1 MFTKNEIE
9 EIRKEFPFLNLKS
22 NGKPIIYLDN
32 GATTQKPREIIDN
45 IKNFYESE
53 NGNPHR
59 GAHYLAM
66 KSTEV
71 YEDARQKI
79 ADFIG
84 ARKASEVVF
93 LRNATEALNLLAYS
107 YGLNNLKEGDEIV
120 NSIMEHHSNLVPW
133 QEVCKKTGAKLKFL
147 YVDDDMQIPFSEI
160 EEKVTKNTKIV
171 SITGA
176 SNVVGTNPDIEK
188 IVKYARENSDAK
200 IILDGA
206 QLVPHRKVNVSEL
219 DVDFMAFSGHKMY
232 SALGIGV
239 LYGKEE
245 LLNKMDVFL
254 TGGDMIEYVYEDHT
268 TFLDAPQRFEAG
280 TANVEGAVNL
290 AAAIDFI
297 NKYGMERIDD
307 YERFLTDYCYSKLK
321 ELDYLEVYTTS
332 DKNRAPVIS
341 FNFKEAHPHDV
352 ASILDTYGIAIRSGH
367 HCAQP
372 LHRYLGSNFSCRA
385 SFAIYN
391 TVEEIDYFVE
401 HLEDVRRILGIESW

>member
-120 NSIMEHHSNLVPW
+120 ISIMEHHSNLVPW

-307 YERFLTDYCYSKLK
+307 YERFLIDYCYSKLK
-321 ELDYLEVYTTS
+321 GLDYLEVYTTS

-401 HLEDVRRILGIESW
+401 HLEDVRRILGIES

>member
-9 EIRKEFPFLNLKS
+9 EIRKEFPFLNLRP
-22 NGKPIIYLDN
+22 NGKPIVYLDN

-120 NSIMEHHSNLVPW
+120 ISIMEHHSNLVPW

-160 EEKVTKNTKIV
+160 EEKVTKNTKIL

-245 LLNKMDVFL
+245 LLNKMDVLL

-321 ELDYLEVYTTS
+321 GLDYLEVYTTS

-401 HLEDVRRILGIESW
+401 HLEDVRRILGIES

>member
-22 NGKPIIYLDN
+22 NGKPIVYLDN

-120 NSIMEHHSNLVPW
+120 ISIMEHHSNLVPW

-160 EEKVTKNTKIV
+160 EEKVTKNTKIL

-321 ELDYLEVYTTS
+321 GLDYLEVYTTS

-401 HLEDVRRILGIESW
+401 HLEDVRRILGIES

>member
-9 EIRKEFPFLNLKS
+9 EIRKEFPFLNLKP
-22 NGKPIIYLDN
+22 NGKQIVYFDN

-71 YEDARQKI
+71 YEGARQKV

-84 ARKASEVVF
+84 AKKASEVVF

-120 NSIMEHHSNLVPW
+120 ISIMEHHSNLVPW

-147 YVDDDMQIPFSEI
+147 YLDDDMQIPFSEI

-245 LLNKMDVFL
+245 LLNKMDIFL
-254 TGGDMIEYVYEDHT
+254 SGGDMIEYVYEDHT

-290 AAAIDFI
+290 AAGIDFI
-297 NKYGMERIDD
+297 NKYGMEKIDE
-307 YERFLTDYCYSKLK
+307 YERYLTDYCYDKLK
-321 ELDYLEVYTTS
+321 NLDYLEVYTTS

-401 HLEDVRRILGIESW
+401 HLEDVRRILGIES

>member
-9 EIRKEFPFLNLKS
+9 EIRKEFPFLNLKP
-22 NGKPIIYLDN
+22 NGKQIVYLDN

-71 YEDARQKI
+71 YEAARQKV

-120 NSIMEHHSNLVPW
+120 ISIMEHHSNLVPW

-188 IVKYARENSDAK
+188 IVKYTRENSDAK

-254 TGGDMIEYVYEDHT
+254 SGGDMIEYVYEDHT

-401 HLEDVRRILGIESW
+401 HLEDVRRILGIES

>member
-9 EIRKEFPFLNLKS
+9 EIRKEFPFLNLKP
-22 NGKPIIYLDN
+22 NGKQIVYFDN

-45 IKNFYESE
+45 IKNFYECE

-84 ARKASEVVF
+84 AKKASEVVF

-120 NSIMEHHSNLVPW
+120 ISIMEHHSNLVPW

-147 YVDDDMQIPFSEI
+147 YLDKDMQIPFSEI
-160 EEKVTKNTKIV
+160 EEKVTKNTKLI

-188 IVKYARENSDAK
+188 IVKYARENSDVK

-297 NKYGMERIDD
+297 NKYGMEKIDE
-307 YERFLTDYCYSKLK
+307 YERFLTDYCYYKLK
-321 ELDYLEVYTTS
+321 KLNYLDVYTTS

-401 HLEDVRRILGIESW
+401 HLEDVRRILGIES

>member
-9 EIRKEFPFLNLKS
+9 EIRKEFPFLNLRP
-22 NGKPIIYLDN
+22 NGKPIVYLDN
-32 GATTQKPREIIDN
+32 GATTQKPRETIDN

-120 NSIMEHHSNLVPW
+120 ISIMEHHSNLVPW

-188 IVKYARENSDAK
+188 IVKYARENSEAK

-206 QLVPHRKVNVSEL
+206 QLVPHRKVNVSDL

-401 HLEDVRRILGIESW
+401 HLEDVRRILGIES

>member
-9 EIRKEFPFLNLKS
+9 EIRKEFPFLNLKP
-22 NGKPIIYLDN
+22 NGKPIVYLDN
-32 GATTQKPREIIDN
+32 GATTQKPREVIDN

-120 NSIMEHHSNLVPW
+120 ISIMEHHSNLVPW

-188 IVKYARENSDAK
+188 IVKYTRENSDAK

-307 YERFLTDYCYSKLK
+307 YERFLTDYCYSKFK

-401 HLEDVRRILGIESW
+401 HLEDVRRILGIES

>member
-9 EIRKEFPFLNLKS
+9 EIRKEFPFLNLKP
-22 NGKPIIYLDN
+22 NGKPIVYLDN

-66 KSTEV
+66 KSTEA

-120 NSIMEHHSNLVPW
+120 ISIMEHHSNLVPW
-133 QEVCKKTGAKLKFL
+133 QEVSKKTGAKLKFL

-401 HLEDVRRILGIESW
+401 HLEDVRRILGIES

>member
-9 EIRKEFPFLNLKS
+9 EIRKEFPFLNLKP
-22 NGKPIIYLDN
+22 NGKPIVYLDN
-32 GATTQKPREIIDN
+32 GATTQKPREVIDN

-93 LRNATEALNLLAYS
+93 LRNATEALNLFAYS

-120 NSIMEHHSNLVPW
+120 ISIMEHHSNLVPW

-160 EEKVTKNTKIV
+160 EEKVTTNTKIV

-188 IVKYARENSDAK
+188 IVKYTRENSDAK

-352 ASILDTYGIAIRSGH
+352 ASILDTYRIAIRSGH

-401 HLEDVRRILGIESW
+401 HLEDVRRILGIES

>member
-1 MFTKNEIE
+1 MFAKNEIE
-9 EIRKEFPFLNLKS
+9 EIRKEFPFLNLKP
-22 NGKPIIYLDN
+22 NGKQIVYFDN

-71 YEDARQKI
+71 YEGARQKV

-84 ARKASEVVF
+84 AKKPSEVVF

-120 NSIMEHHSNLVPW
+120 ISIMEHHSNLVPW

-147 YVDDDMQIPFSEI
+147 YLDDDMQIPFSEI

-245 LLNKMDVFL
+245 LLNKMDIFL
-254 TGGDMIEYVYEDHT
+254 SGGDMIEYVYEDHT

-297 NKYGMERIDD
+297 NKYGMEKIDE
-307 YERFLTDYCYSKLK
+307 YERYLTDYCYDKLK
-321 ELDYLEVYTTS
+321 NLDYLEVYTTS

-401 HLEDVRRILGIESW
+401 HLEDVRRILGIES

>member
-1 MFTKNEIE
+1 MFTKDEIE
-9 EIRKEFPFLNLKS
+9 EIRKEFPFLNLKP
-22 NGKPIIYLDN
+22 NGKPIVYLDN

-107 YGLNNLKEGDEIV
+107 YGLNNLKEGDEV
-120 NSIMEHHSNLVPW
+120 VVSIMEHHSNLVPW

-160 EEKVTKNTKIV
+160 QEKVTKNTKIV

-372 LHRYLGSNFSCRA
+372 LHRYLGSKFSCRA

-401 HLEDVRRILGIESW
+401 HLEDVRRILGIES

>member
-9 EIRKEFPFLNLKS
+9 EIRKEFPFLNLKP
-22 NGKPIIYLDN
+22 NGKQIVYLDN

-71 YEDARQKI
+71 YEAARQKV

-84 ARKASEVVF
+84 AKKASEVVF

-120 NSIMEHHSNLVPW
+120 ISIMEHHSNLVPW

-147 YVDDDMQIPFSEI
+147 YLDDDMQIPFSEI
-160 EEKVTKNTKIV
+160 EEKVTKNTKIL

-245 LLNKMDVFL
+245 LLNKMDIFL
-254 TGGDMIEYVYEDHT
+254 SGGDMIEYVYEDHT

-297 NKYGMERIDD
+297 EKYGMEKIDE
-307 YERFLTDYCYSKLK
+307 YERYLTDYCYDKLK
-321 ELDYLEVYTTS
+321 NLDYLEVYTTS

-401 HLEDVRRILGIESW
+401 HLEDVRRILGIES

>member
-9 EIRKEFPFLNLKS
+9 EIRKEFPFLNLKP
-22 NGKPIIYLDN
+22 NGKQIVYFDN

-71 YEDARQKI
+71 YEGARQKV

-84 ARKASEVVF
+84 AKKPSEVVF

-107 YGLNNLKEGDEIV
+107 YGLNNLKEGDEIAI
-120 NSIMEHHSNLVPW
+120 SIMEHHSNLVPW

-188 IVKYARENSDAK
+188 ILKYARENSDAK

-206 QLVPHRKVNVSEL
+206 QLVPHRKINVSEL

-245 LLNKMDVFL
+245 LLNKMDIFL
-254 TGGDMIEYVYEDHT
+254 SGGDMIEYVYEDHT

-297 NKYGMERIDD
+297 NKYGMEKIDE
-307 YERFLTDYCYSKLK
+307 YERYLTDYCYDKLK
-321 ELDYLEVYTTS
+321 NLDYLEVYTTS
-332 DKNRAPVIS
+332 DNNRAPVIS

-401 HLEDVRRILGIESW
+401 HLEDVRRILGIES

>member
-9 EIRKEFPFLNLKS
+9 EIRKEFPFLNLKP
-22 NGKPIIYLDN
+22 NGKQIVYFDN

-71 YEDARQKI
+71 YEAARQKV

-84 ARKASEVVF
+84 AKKPSEVVF

-120 NSIMEHHSNLVPW
+120 ISIMEHHSNLVPW

-245 LLNKMDVFL
+245 LLNKMDIFL
-254 TGGDMIEYVYEDHT
+254 SGGDMIEYVYEDHT

-297 NKYGMERIDD
+297 EKYGMEKIDE
-307 YERFLTDYCYSKLK
+307 YERYLTDYCYDKLK
-321 ELDYLEVYTTS
+321 NLDYLEVYTTS

-401 HLEDVRRILGIESW
+401 HLEEVRRILGIES

>member
-1 MFTKNEIE
+1 MFAKNEIE
-9 EIRKEFPFLNLKS
+9 EIRKEFPFLNLKP
-22 NGKPIIYLDN
+22 NGKQIVYFDN
-32 GATTQKPREIIDN
+32 GETTQKPREIIDN

-71 YEDARQKI
+71 YEGARQKV

-84 ARKASEVVF
+84 AKKPSEVVF

-120 NSIMEHHSNLVPW
+120 ISIMEHHSNLVPW

-147 YVDDDMQIPFSEI
+147 YLDDDMQIPFSEI

-245 LLNKMDVFL
+245 LLNKMDIFL
-254 TGGDMIEYVYEDHT
+254 SGGDMIEYVYEDHT

-290 AAAIDFI
+290 AAGIDFI
-297 NKYGMERIDD
+297 EKYGMEKIDE
-307 YERFLTDYCYSKLK
+307 YERYLTDYCYNKLK
-321 ELDYLEVYTTS
+321 NLDYLEVYTTS
-332 DKNRAPVIS
+332 DNNRAPVIS

-401 HLEDVRRILGIESW
+401 HLEDVRRILGIES

>member
-9 EIRKEFPFLNLKS
+9 EIRKEFPFLNLKP
-22 NGKPIIYLDN
+22 NGKQIVYFDN

-71 YEDARQKI
+71 YEGARQKV

-84 ARKASEVVF
+84 AKKPSEVVF

-107 YGLNNLKEGDEIV
+107 YGLNNLEEGDEIV
-120 NSIMEHHSNLVPW
+120 ISIMEHHSNLVPW

-245 LLNKMDVFL
+245 LLNKMDIFL
-254 TGGDMIEYVYEDHT
+254 SGGDMIEYVYEDHT

-297 NKYGMERIDD
+297 EKYGMEKIDE
-307 YERFLTDYCYSKLK
+307 YERYLTDYCYDKLK
-321 ELDYLEVYTTS
+321 KLEYLEVYTTS
-332 DKNRAPVIS
+332 DNNRAPVIS

-401 HLEDVRRILGIESW
+401 HLEEVRRILGIES

>member
-9 EIRKEFPFLNLKS
+9 EIRKEFPFLNLKP
-22 NGKPIIYLDN
+22 NGKQIVYFDN
-32 GATTQKPREIIDN
+32 GATTQKPREIINN
-45 IKNFYESE
+45 IKNFYECE

-120 NSIMEHHSNLVPW
+120 ISIMEHHSNLVPW

-147 YVDDDMQIPFSEI
+147 YLDHDMQIPFSEI
-160 EEKVTKNTKIV
+160 EEKVTKNTKLI

-188 IVKYARENSDAK
+188 IVKYARKNSDAR

-297 NKYGMERIDD
+297 NKYGMEKIDE
-307 YERFLTDYCYSKLK
+307 YERFLTDYCYYKLK
-321 ELDYLEVYTTS
+321 KLDYLDVYTTS

-401 HLEDVRRILGIESW
+401 HLEDVRRILGIES

>member
-9 EIRKEFPFLNLKS
+9 EIRKEFPFLNLKP
-22 NGKPIIYLDN
+22 NGKQIVYLDN

-71 YEDARQKI
+71 YEAARQKV

-84 ARKASEVVF
+84 AKKASEVVF

-120 NSIMEHHSNLVPW
+120 ISIMEHHSNLVPW

-147 YVDDDMQIPFSEI
+147 YLDDDMQIPFSEI

-245 LLNKMDVFL
+245 LLNKMDIFL
-254 TGGDMIEYVYEDHT
+254 SGGDMIEYVYEDHT

-290 AAAIDFI
+290 AAGIDFI
-297 NKYGMERIDD
+297 EKYGMEKIDE
-307 YERFLTDYCYSKLK
+307 YERYLTDYCYNKLK
-321 ELDYLEVYTTS
+321 NLDYLEVYTTS
-332 DKNRAPVIS
+332 DNNRAPVIS

-401 HLEDVRRILGIESW
+401 HLEDVRRILGIES

>member
-9 EIRKEFPFLNLKS
+9 EIRKEFPFLNLRP
-22 NGKPIIYLDN
+22 NGKPIVYLDN

-66 KSTEV
+66 KSTEA

-120 NSIMEHHSNLVPW
+120 ISIMEHHSNLVPW
-133 QEVCKKTGAKLKFL
+133 QEVSKKTGAKLKFL

-401 HLEDVRRILGIESW
+401 HLEDVRRILGIES

>member
-1 MFTKNEIE
+1 MFAKNEIE
-9 EIRKEFPFLNLKS
+9 EIRKEFPFLNLKP
-22 NGKPIIYLDN
+22 NGKQIVYFDN

-71 YEDARQKI
+71 YEGARQKV

-84 ARKASEVVF
+84 AKKASEVVF

-120 NSIMEHHSNLVPW
+120 ISIMEHHSNLVPW

-245 LLNKMDVFL
+245 LLNKMDIFL
-254 TGGDMIEYVYEDHT
+254 SGGDMIEYVYEDHT

-297 NKYGMERIDD
+297 EKYGMEKIDE
-307 YERFLTDYCYSKLK
+307 YERYLTDYCYDKLK
-321 ELDYLEVYTTS
+321 NLDYLEVYTTS

-401 HLEDVRRILGIESW
+401 HLEDVRRILGIES

>member
-9 EIRKEFPFLNLKS
+9 EIRKEFPFLNLKP
-22 NGKPIIYLDN
+22 NGKPIVYLDN
-32 GATTQKPREIIDN
+32 GATTQKPREVIDN

-93 LRNATEALNLLAYS
+93 LRNATEALNLFAYS

-120 NSIMEHHSNLVPW
+120 ISIMEHHSNLVPW

-188 IVKYARENSDAK
+188 IVKYTRENSDAK

-206 QLVPHRKVNVSEL
+206 QLVPHRNVNVSEL

-401 HLEDVRRILGIESW
+401 HLEDVRRILGIES

>member
-1 MFTKNEIE
+1 MFAKNEIE
-9 EIRKEFPFLNLKS
+9 EIRKEFPFLNLKP
-22 NGKPIIYLDN
+22 NGKQIVYFDN

-71 YEDARQKI
+71 YEGARQKV

-84 ARKASEVVF
+84 AKKASEVVF

-120 NSIMEHHSNLVPW
+120 ISIMEHHSNLVPW

-245 LLNKMDVFL
+245 LLNKMDIFL
-254 TGGDMIEYVYEDHT
+254 SGGDMIEYVYEDHT

-401 HLEDVRRILGIESW
+401 HLEDVRRILGIES

>member
-9 EIRKEFPFLNLKS
+9 EIRKEFPFLNLKP
-22 NGKPIIYLDN
+22 NGKQIVYFDN

-71 YEDARQKI
+71 YEAARQKV

-84 ARKASEVVF
+84 AKKPSEVVF

-120 NSIMEHHSNLVPW
+120 ISIMEHHSNLVPW

-147 YVDDDMQIPFSEI
+147 YLDDDMQIPFSEI
-160 EEKVTKNTKIV
+160 EEKVTKNTKII

-245 LLNKMDVFL
+245 LLNKMDIFL
-254 TGGDMIEYVYEDHT
+254 SGGDMIEYVYEDHT

-297 NKYGMERIDD
+297 ERYGMEKIDE
-307 YERFLTDYCYSKLK
+307 YERYLTDYCYDKLK
-321 ELDYLEVYTTS
+321 KLDYLEVYTTS
-332 DKNRAPVIS
+332 DNNRAPVIS

-401 HLEDVRRILGIESW
+401 HLEEVRRILGIES

>member
-9 EIRKEFPFLNLKS
+9 EIRKEFPFLNLKP
-22 NGKPIIYLDN
+22 NGKQIVYFDN

-71 YEDARQKI
+71 YEAARQKV

-84 ARKASEVVF
+84 AKKPSEVVF

-120 NSIMEHHSNLVPW
+120 ISIMEHHSNLVPW

-245 LLNKMDVFL
+245 LLNNMDIFL
-254 TGGDMIEYVYEDHT
+254 SGGDMIEYVYEDHT

-297 NKYGMERIDD
+297 EKYGMEKIDE
-307 YERFLTDYCYSKLK
+307 YERYLTDYCYDKLK
-321 ELDYLEVYTTS
+321 NLDYLEVYTTS

-401 HLEDVRRILGIESW
+401 HLEEVRRILGIES

>member
-9 EIRKEFPFLNLKS
+9 EIRKEFPFLNLKP
-22 NGKPIIYLDN
+22 NGKEIVYFDN

-71 YEDARQKI
+71 YEAARQKV

-84 ARKASEVVF
+84 GKKASEVVF

-120 NSIMEHHSNLVPW
+120 ISIMEHHSNLVPW

-245 LLNKMDVFL
+245 LLNKMDIFL
-254 TGGDMIEYVYEDHT
+254 SGGDMIEYVYEDHT

-297 NKYGMERIDD
+297 NKYGMEKIDE
-307 YERFLTDYCYSKLK
+307 YERYLTDYCYDKLK
-321 ELDYLEVYTTS
+321 KLDYLEVYTTS
-332 DKNRAPVIS
+332 DNNRAPVIS

-401 HLEDVRRILGIESW
+401 HLEDVRRILGIES

>member
-9 EIRKEFPFLNLKS
+9 EIRKEFPFLNLKP
-22 NGKPIIYLDN
+22 NGKQIVYFDN

-71 YEDARQKI
+71 YEAARQKV

-84 ARKASEVVF
+84 AKKPSEVVF

-120 NSIMEHHSNLVPW
+120 ISIMEHHSNLVPW

-245 LLNKMDVFL
+245 LLNKMDIFL
-254 TGGDMIEYVYEDHT
+254 SGGDMIEYVYEDHT

-297 NKYGMERIDD
+297 EKYGMEKIDE
-307 YERFLTDYCYSKLK
+307 YERYLTDYCYDKLK
-321 ELDYLEVYTTS
+321 KLEYLEVYTTS
-332 DKNRAPVIS
+332 DNNRAPVIS

-401 HLEDVRRILGIESW
+401 HLEEVRRILGIES